1 MNLHDATELA
11 YKNGYEAGKPKWIP
25 VSKELPAPIQKSKR
39 SWAGCDG
46 CETSD
51 EVLCACLQKS
61 GKRMVKT
68 GRCEYYGDTTVWRLP
83 GDIDAVT
90 HWMPKPDL
98 PTDRL

>member
-25 VSKELPAPIQKSKR
+25 VSRELPAPISKSKR
-39 SWAGCDG
+39 SWAGSG

-98 PTDRL
+98 PEDGE